1 MTLKK
6 FGIFTGIIAAIIV
19 ITTIVLSCIRV
30 DCGLGLTP
38 DKIIVYSES
47 SVGVEYTEE
56 TTPSRYN
63 RLNSLLNSSTNLSI
77 IDYMFRGVSLN
88 SKPSQD
94 IDNEYGRW
102 SENNKSNGY
111 CVELIFNDKQTVI
124 VSIDGD
130 TKVVEFYGLIFMVED
145 SIASREVAIYFST
158 SEGSS
163 KSYTTNPILLNAKQN
178 KLLSYL
184 IEINE
189 E

>member
-63 RLNSLLNSSTNLSI
+63 KLNSLLNSSTNLSI

-94 IDNEYGRW
+94 IDNEYSRW

-163 KSYTTNPILLNAKQN
+163 KSYTTNPMLLNAKQN